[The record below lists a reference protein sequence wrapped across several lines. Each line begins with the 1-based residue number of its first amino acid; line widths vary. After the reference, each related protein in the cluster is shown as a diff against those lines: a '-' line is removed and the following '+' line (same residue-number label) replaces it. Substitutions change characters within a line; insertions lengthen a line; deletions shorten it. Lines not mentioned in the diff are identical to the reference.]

1 MKFFVVFG
9 EMVGDLSAVWH
20 YPTFEHQGPAFYYGF
35 YLLISD
41 LRTNMFGALFSL
53 KIISV
58 LYHILFTY
66 FIQIRNTSFFKR
78 LKLV

>member
-1 MKFFVVFG
+1 
-9 EMVGDLSAVWH
+9 MVGDLSAVWH
-20 YPTFEHQGPAFYYGF
+20 YPTFEQLQGPVFYYGF

-58 LYHILFTY
+58 LYHILFAY
-66 FIQIRNTSFFKR
+66 FIRVRNMSFFKR
-78 LKLV
+78 LMLV